1 MCVREGDLQG
11 CLSCFCRVGLPKEVT
26 ELSRKERPFPAEPR
40 PGLLARS
47 SDCVWVASGVSGSS
61 RRPSRT
67 HRPGAQASGCPLW
80 TGSGFP
86 ALGRGVTSP
95 PHCPSPQGLL
105 GPSVTTL
112 QGQGCSRRCR
122 PGAGTAVC
130 GPASGGRGG
139 VCIAVPFRPL
149 RPDIS
154 RQFKLPMGQGVT
166 CRGDT
171 VRLTR

>member
-1 MCVREGDLQG
+1 MCERMTCKGAYLVFAGSVYQRKLQSSAERKG
-11 CLSCFCRVGLPKEVT
+11 PFSA
-26 ELSRKERPFPAEPR
+26 ELS

-61 RRPSRT
+61 RHPSRT
-67 HRPGAQASGCPLW
+67 HRPGVQASGCPLW

-105 GPSVTTL
+105 GPSVTTP
-112 QGQGCSRRCR
+112 QGQGCPRRCR
-122 PGAGTAVC
+122 PGAGTAVR
-130 GPASGGRGG
+130 GPASEGRGG

-166 CRGDT
+166 HRGDT
-171 VRLTR
+171 VRLAR